1 MKKRGLGKGMG
12 IGALIP
18 GSLPDEKFEKPTTT
32 LSINDIEPNRDQ
44 PRKEFDQEK
53 LEILAD
59 SLKQYGIVQPLIV
72 VKEKNYYKIVAGER
86 RWRAAKIAGIKDIP
100 VIIKEYTALEIEE
113 IALIENL
120 QRENLNPLEEAA
132 GYKQLMDKFKL
143 TQEEVSEK
151 IGKSRSSVA
160 NALRMLNLPDFIQTL
175 VKDGKLSTGHAKV
188 LLGVKNESEMIKLA
202 KTVVDKDLNVRQT
215 ELLVKLG
222 TPKKEKK
229 ASKEDVNV
237 ANAISDSCRSLEKKY
252 GTKIKIKY
260 SSTYKGKIEISF
272 KDLKQM
278 TSVLEEM
285 GK

>member
-18 GSLPDEKFEKPTTT
+18 ESLPNEKFEKPTAT
-32 LSINDIEPNRDQ
+32 LSINEIEPNRDQ
-44 PRKEFDQEK
+44 PRKDFDQEK
-53 LEILAD
+53 LEILAE
-59 SLKQYGIVQPLIV
+59 SLKNYGIVQPLIV
-72 VKEKNYYKIVAGER
+72 VKEKDYYKIVAGER

-100 VIIKEYTALEIEE
+100 VIIKDYSPLEIEE

-143 TQEEVSEK
+143 TQEEVSLK
-151 IGKSRSSVA
+151 LGKSRSSVA
-160 NALRMLNLPDFIQTL
+160 NALRMLNLPDFVQEL
-175 VKDGKLSTGHAKV
+175 VKDGKLTTGHAKV
-188 LLGVKNESEMIKLA
+188 LLGVQNSNEMINLA

-222 TPKKEKK
+222 SPKKDKK
-229 ASKEDVNV
+229 PVKEDVNV
-237 ANAISDSCRSLEKKY
+237 ANAISDSCRLLEKKL

-278 TSVLEEM
+278 TQVLEEM
-285 GK
+285 RK